1 MLQQPRRLARSGV
14 KRGPIPQ
21 PRPDQR
27 VFRAQTPR
35 QQRFWNGKLP
45 ILLGLAVLM
54 LGYRIMR
61 QETSDTA
68 ADWDRPTIGSRSEDL
83 QQIWRLTPHYDIAGA
98 VCSYNKTGTTSGA
111 DH

>member
-14 KRGPIPQ
+14 KRGQLPQ

-45 ILLGLAVLM
+45 ILLGLAVLL
-54 LGYRIMR
+54 LGYRIVR
-61 QETSDTA
+61 VYQYYQETRNRQS
-68 ADWDRPTIGSRSEDL
+68 
-83 QQIWRLTPHYDIAGA
+83 AGA
-98 VCSYNKTGTTSGA
+98 TFIKQ
-111 DH
+111 DQR